1 MKKKAKVRN
10 LDEFR
15 NKKKAEKENKLK
27 LEREFDENFA
37 KNMKENKKRLFKK
50 RLFKKFKMSF
60 VILLLFLF
68 GFMIYR
74 WSLISRIAYERN
86 NLEND
91 LGKMRSKTKEI
102 NLQLEKMTNSNYVER
117 LARERLQMDYPREDQ
132 IIYMQ
137 VQ

>member
-15 NKKKAEKENKLK
+15 SKKKAEKENKLR
-27 LEREFDENFA
+27 LEKEFDENFA